1 METPMDPMRDK
12 EDQNEIRGRYPD
24 EGHEDRGQKRAAQ
37 NKKPGV
43 IMVCNVAGRGLNHKG
58 QEAADACKKTDL
70 SQRESQ
76 FVHKKGKQGREESR
90 IEVPGEVNQRQ
101 GENDF

>member
-1 METPMDPMRDK
+1 M
-12 EDQNEIRGRYPD
+12 
-24 EGHEDRGQKRAAQ
+24 
-37 NKKPGV
+37 

-58 QEAADACKKTDL
+58 QKAADACKKTDL
-70 SQRESQ
+70 GQGESQ
-76 FVHKKGKQGREESR
+76 LVHEKRKQGRQESG